1 MYAYDIVTGAET
13 EEETFELYAKSKGVF
28 RDSTFN
34 LQKFRS
40 NSERL
45 QLRSNQAEQSHS
57 TTSQEAADGPNPSYS
72 DESYASATLG
82 DTFESLAGNEKVLGV
97 QWRITDDGFVF
108 DTSARLPRHSNQPSV
123 MLSVLLVDSI
133 TLWASW
139 LQSSY
144 HSR

>member
-1 MYAYDIVTGAET
+1 MFAYDIVTGAET
-13 EEETFELYAKSKGVF
+13 EETFELYAKSKGVF

-40 NSERL
+40 NSERF

-97 QWRITDDGFVF
+97 QWRITDDCFVY
-108 DTSARLPRHSNQPSV
+108 DTSTIFQIAK
-123 MLSVLLVDSI
+123 
-133 TLWASW
+133 TLEPTKCNIVSTVG
-139 LQSSY
+139 
-144 HSR
+144 